1 MGTVKFRQGIISP
14 QILEQIKLNGGE
26 RVEETYI
33 TPDGGISF
41 LRADPAIVTCEK
53 YVTKEELT
61 HEVGQIAEKVF
72 EESIRKFD
80 EEGFSKFDSE
90 ISLIYDLETRIK
102 EINKS
107 GAPIEVPFEK
117 IERLVNEYG
126 VKEARDILNAMYP
139 EGFRQV
145 IYSDKNMDIYQR
157 GKDIEGEIQRRY

>member
-14 QILEQIKLNGGE
+14 QILEQMKLNGGE

-41 LRADPAIVTCEK
+41 LKADPAMVTCEK
-53 YVTKEELT
+53 YVTKD
-61 HEVGQIAEKVF
+61 EVGQIAEKVF

-80 EEGFSKFDSE
+80 EEGFPKFDSE
-90 ISLIYDLETRIK
+90 TPLIYDLEARVR
-102 EINKS
+102 EINRS

-126 VKEARDILNAMYP
+126 VEEAWDILNAMYP

-145 IYSDKNMDIYQR
+145 IYSDRNMDIYQME
-157 GKDIEGEIQRRY
+157 KSLDKELQRRY